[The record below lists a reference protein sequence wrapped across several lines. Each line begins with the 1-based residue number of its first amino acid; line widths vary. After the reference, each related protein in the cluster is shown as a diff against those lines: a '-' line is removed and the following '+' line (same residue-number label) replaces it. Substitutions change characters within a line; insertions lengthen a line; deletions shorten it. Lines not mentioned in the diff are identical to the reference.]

1 MIYTTY
7 IEDQRLVNGEGLSDE
22 LTYEKILWID
32 LYKATDEEKQKV
44 EQFLDIKL
52 QTRQESEEIESSSRY
67 FETED
72 EIFANSNF
80 LLSDG
85 GVYINEPVSFIIKN
99 RILVSY
105 RNVDLKA
112 FIDTK
117 RKIIVS
123 SKVHSSGFDIFL
135 SLFETRIDLDA
146 DFLERLS
153 RNINEISK
161 KITKERQPEE
171 DIFLEITN
179 HQETTM
185 ILRENI
191 IDKQRVMSAILKS
204 EFFPKG
210 SYEIIRIMI
219 KDIGSLLD
227 HNSFSFERLEYLQD
241 TFTGLINIEQN
252 KIIKMFT
259 VATVLFMPPTLIAGI
274 YGMNFEFMPELSVK
288 YGYFGALAL
297 MLLSAVVTLF
307 VFSKK
312 KWL

>member
-297 MLLSAVVTLF
+297 MLLSAVVTLY